1 MSKAS
6 SARVERRKQ
15 LKRSRLFERR
25 LPPTPKPDATL
36 RLSNEGA
43 RRAMLALS
51 PDGQAMLMAMM
62 RYVAGTSTD
71 KLVLGDAS
79 RQAGFSDH
87 RARQGIAELQSVH
100 LLATGTAGVITLHP
114 LFASTGHAWRCEGSK
129 HAEAD
134 LSAAIL
140 PFSAN

>member
-6 SARVERRKQ
+6 SARVDRRKQ

-25 LPPTPKPDATL
+25 LPHAPKPDATL

-62 RYVAGTSTD
+62 RYVAATSTD

-79 RQAGFSDH
+79 RQAGLPDH

-100 LLATGTAGVITLHP
+100 LLTTDVTGVITLHP
-114 LFASTGHAWRCEGSK
+114 LFASTGHAWRREGSE
-129 HAEAD
+129 HVEAD

-140 PFSAN
+140 PFSSN